1 MQPNRRQ
8 HRTPFTATAYGRIN
22 DADGTQIALCMTP
35 ELARWFVVASNYFDR
50 LSAAVRVCKGEH
62 ENDAEIKLTPAYREL
77 VNLVSEYEEALRG
90 NTNNHE

>member
-62 ENDAEIKLTPAYREL
+62 ENVSGAIELTPAYREL
-77 VNLVSEYEEALRG
+77 VNLVNEYENALRG
-90 NTNNHE
+90 HE

>member
-35 ELARWFVVASNYFDR
+35 RLARFICVCCNSFDMLTMALDLCR
-50 LSAAVRVCKGEH
+50 GEIH
-62 ENDAEIKLTPAYREL
+62 LDEIIRKSPAIQKILEIRDYVETQ
-77 VNLVSEYEEALRG
+77 LRG
-90 NTNNHE
+90 TNN